1 MPLEKESVAILLG
14 NEAIARGAYEAGVA
28 VATGYPGTPSTEV
41 IEALAKMPDIWVQW
55 SPNEKVA
62 LEVATGASF
71 AGART
76 LVAMKHVGL
85 NVAADPLLTFC
96 YMPVKGGTVIVSA
109 GDPGMF
115 SSQNEQDNRHY
126 GCMARI
132 PVLAPSD
139 SQEAKDFTIAAFDI
153 SEHFS
158 TPVILFTTTRLSHGR
173 SAVSLGKRTKPSRTL
188 EFVPRIQDFV
198 MVPANARKR
207 HPIVEQRLDALREY
221 AESCQFN
228 KIELK
233 DRDIGFVTGGIA
245 YQYVK
250 EAFPEASVLKLGL
263 AYPLPKKLIADFASQ
278 VDRLFVVEEGD
289 PFWEQEILS
298 MGIEVI
304 GQGLTGTAVFPRTG
318 ELSADIVRRAVEAH
332 LGTEVSSE
340 EEPQE
345 ALPLRPPTLCA
356 GCPHRGVFYVLA
368 KCRLNVTGD
377 IGCYALGA
385 SPPFNSLHTC
395 TCMGASIGEAM
406 GLEKAM
412 GREFSRRT
420 VAVIGDSTFLHSGIA
435 PLIDV
440 VYNRGTVTV
449 VILDNGTTAMTGH
462 QDNPASGRDA
472 RGELA
477 PRVDLEALVRA
488 CGVKDVSVVDPY
500 DLEDTEMAIKGA
512 VSREEPSV
520 VIARR
525 SCALISGTARP
536 PVRFLSERCIKCG
549 NCFRI
554 GCPAMEKEDGRPRVN
569 ETLCNGCYMCV
580 QLCKSGALA
589 EQEA

>member
-1 MPLEKESVAILLG
+1 
-14 NEAIARGAYEAGVA
+14 
-28 VATGYPGTPSTEV
+28 V
-41 IEALAKMPDIWVQW
+41 I
-55 SPNEKVA
+55 
-62 LEVATGASF
+62 
-71 AGART
+71 
-76 LVAMKHVGL
+76 
-85 NVAADPLLTFC
+85 
-96 YMPVKGGTVIVSA
+96 
-109 GDPGMF
+109 
-115 SSQNEQDNRHY
+115 
-126 GCMARI
+126 
-132 PVLAPSD
+132 
-139 SQEAKDFTIAAFDI
+139 
-153 SEHFS
+153 
-158 TPVILFTTTRLSHGR
+158 
-173 SAVSLGKRTKPSRTL
+173 
-188 EFVPRIQDFV
+188 
-198 MVPANARKR
+198 
-207 HPIVEQRLDALREY
+207 
-221 AESCQFN
+221 
-228 KIELK
+228 
-233 DRDIGFVTGGIA
+233 
-245 YQYVK
+245 
-250 EAFPEASVLKLGL
+250 KLGL

-580 QLCKSGALA
+580 QLCKSGALV
-589 EQEA
+589 EREA